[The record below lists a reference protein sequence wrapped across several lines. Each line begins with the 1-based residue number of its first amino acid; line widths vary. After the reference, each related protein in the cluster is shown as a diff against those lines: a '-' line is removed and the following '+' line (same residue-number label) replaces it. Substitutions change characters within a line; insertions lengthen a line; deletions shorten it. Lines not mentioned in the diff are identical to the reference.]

1 MADTALAPICLSH
14 LQRLAGGA
22 LQEEFAPFPRSY
34 YRRAVLKLW
43 QDFATYA
50 RRKCELKNRR
60 EPQFQQVF
68 PKELILNTS
77 LSQHLRRIRRHS
89 SMRG

>member
-50 RRKCELKNRR
+50 RGKCEQTKPAVGLKSARN
-60 EPQFQQVF
+60 PQKAYPEDNTF
-68 PKELILNTS
+68 PASAVIVAA
-77 LSQHLRRIRRHS
+77 Q
-89 SMRG
+89 